1 MLVSFK
7 PRQGI
12 LKNLSMFRLNFDKFE
27 SISNLKKVNVFQDK
41 TNTNREYN
49 EYETINVY
57 TFFNLLKSNYWTK

>member
-41 TNTNREYN
+41 TLYRLDAPNSCPDVLFHRP
-49 EYETINVY
+49 
-57 TFFNLLKSNYWTK
+57 